1 MTKMRT
7 KIKRESRVIGF
18 DDSPF
23 KKSSRENNL
32 IMGVVM
38 RGPYLFEGAVTS
50 KVRVD
55 GFNSTKKLIEAISK
69 SKFKLQL
76 RAILLDGICLAG
88 FNTVDINKLNE
99 ATKIPVIVVMRKK
112 PSFKNIKKALSHTT
126 KPKVR
131 EELMEK
137 AGRIYKV
144 RIKNKNVEGSVF
156 FQKAG
161 CTLEYAE
168 EILKLMTQRSLVPE
182 PLRISHLILSAIKF
196 GESKGPA

>member
-1 MTKMRT
+1 MKKERM
-7 KIKRESRVIGF
+7 KGEIRVIGF

-23 KKSSRENNL
+23 KKFSKEDNL

-38 RGPYLFEGAVTS
+38 RGPYLFEGAVTT

-55 GFNSTKKLIEAISK
+55 GFNSTRKLIEAVNK

-88 FNTVDINKLNE
+88 FNTVDINKLHK
-99 ATKIPVIVVMRKK
+99 ATQIPVIVVMRKR
-112 PSFKNIKKALSHTT
+112 PSFNRIKKALSHTT
-126 KPKVR
+126 RPKVR
-131 EELMEK
+131 EELMKK
-137 AGRIYKV
+137 AGEIHEVK
-144 RIKNKNVEGSVF
+144 IKSKNVNGKIF

-161 CTLEYAE
+161 CRVEYAE

-182 PLRISHLILSAIKF
+182 PLRIAHLILSSIKF

>member
-1 MTKMRT
+1 MRT
-7 KIKRESRVIGF
+7 RRIKEEARVIGF

-23 KKSSRENNL
+23 KKFSKENNL

-55 GFNSTKKLIEAISK
+55 GFNSTKKLIKAINK

-76 RAILLDGICLAG
+76 KAILLDGICLAG
-88 FNTVDINKLNE
+88 FNTVDINKLNK
-99 ATKIPVIVVMRKK
+99 ATHIPVIVVMRKK
-112 PSFKNIKKALSHTT
+112 PSFKRIKKALSHTT
-126 KPKVR
+126 RPKVR
-131 EELMEK
+131 EELMKK
-137 AGRIYKV
+137 AGEIYEVK
-144 RIKNKNVEGSVF
+144 IKNKNVNGKIF

-161 CTLEYAE
+161 CTVEYAE
-168 EILKLMTQRSLVPE
+168 EILKLMTKRSLVPE
-182 PLRISHLILSAIKF
+182 PLRIAHLILSAISF